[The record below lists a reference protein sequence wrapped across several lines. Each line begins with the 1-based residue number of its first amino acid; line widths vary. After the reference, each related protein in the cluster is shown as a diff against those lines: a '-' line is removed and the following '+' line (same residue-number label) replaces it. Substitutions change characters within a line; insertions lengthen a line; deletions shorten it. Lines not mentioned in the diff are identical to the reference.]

1 MADKYV
7 AYVGSYTRGESDGI
21 YILDA
26 NVEYAYFKV
35 RDSFKINNPS
45 FLRLS
50 HDEQYLYSNCDEG
63 VASFKILPDG
73 GLELMN
79 KASVNGLVICL
90 WTEPTAI
97 C

>member
-35 RDSFKINNPS
+35 RDSFKINKS
-45 FLRLS
+45 FIS
-50 HDEQYLYSNCDEG
+50 E
-63 VASFKILPDG
+63 IIP
-73 GLELMN
+73 
-79 KASVNGLVICL
+79 
-90 WTEPTAI
+90 
-97 C
+97 

>member
-35 RDSFKINNPS
+35 RDSIVMRAWLL
-45 FLRLS
+45 LRF
-50 HDEQYLYSNCDEG
+50 CR
-63 VASFKILPDG
+63 
-73 GLELMN
+73 
-79 KASVNGLVICL
+79 
-90 WTEPTAI
+90 TAVLN
-97 C
+97 

>member
-35 RDSFKINNPS
+35 R
-45 FLRLS
+45 
-50 HDEQYLYSNCDEG
+50 
-63 VASFKILPDG
+63 
-73 GLELMN
+73 GL
-79 KASVNGLVICL
+79 I
-90 WTEPTAI
+90 
-97 C
+97 

>member
-50 HDEQYLYSNCDEG
+50 HDS
-63 VASFKILPDG
+63 
-73 GLELMN
+73 
-79 KASVNGLVICL
+79 IC
-90 WTEPTAI
+90 TAI
-97 C
+97 VMRAWLLLRFCRTAVLN

>member
-35 RDSFKINNPS
+35 RDSFKINNHS

-63 VASFKILPDG
+63 SAGRRS
-73 GLELMN
+73 
-79 KASVNGLVICL
+79 
-90 WTEPTAI
+90 
-97 C
+97 

>member
-45 FLRLS
+45 FLRLAIVMRAW
-50 HDEQYLYSNCDEG
+50 LLLRFCR
-63 VASFKILPDG
+63 
-73 GLELMN
+73 
-79 KASVNGLVICL
+79 
-90 WTEPTAI
+90 TAVLN
-97 C
+97 

>member
-45 FLRLS
+45 FLRYPMTNS
-50 HDEQYLYSNCDEG
+50 TC
-63 VASFKILPDG
+63 
-73 GLELMN
+73 
-79 KASVNGLVICL
+79 
-90 WTEPTAI
+90 TAI
-97 C
+97 VMRAWLLLRFCRTAVLN

>member
-26 NVEYAYFKV
+26 KVEYTNFKV
-35 RDSFKINNPS
+35 RVSFKIIDPS

-50 HDEQYLYSNCDEG
+50 HDLQYL
-63 VASFKILPDG
+63 
-73 GLELMN
+73 
-79 KASVNGLVICL
+79 
-90 WTEPTAI
+90 
-97 C
+97 

>member
-35 RDSFKINNPS
+35 GTH
-45 FLRLS
+45 LRS
-50 HDEQYLYSNCDEG
+50 T
-63 VASFKILPDG
+63 ILHF
-73 GLELMN
+73 
-79 KASVNGLVICL
+79 
-90 WTEPTAI
+90 
-97 C
+97 

>member
-35 RDSFKINNPS
+35 RDS
-45 FLRLS
+45 S
-50 HDEQYLYSNCDEG
+50 HPRRWMSKSMVRQQ
-63 VASFKILPDG
+63 
-73 GLELMN
+73 LE
-79 KASVNGLVICL
+79 
-90 WTEPTAI
+90 
-97 C
+97 